1 MSLQSKFNTYGTLN
15 NYGIPPEL
23 QYIINTF
30 ASDKEPFNKVLEQ
43 LLSHFNYGLW
53 WLSSIPPPEPKEAML
68 AVHKCQPPAP
78 PPYCRNQVQFLD
90 TEDQEDICAQAI
102 LRELTLQEL
111 LDGFYY
117 LGDDNYCD
125 DYDQYLEQESEPDTF
140 FDPFCSDNL
149 YN

>member
-15 NYGIPPEL
+15 NYGMPREL

-53 WLSSIPPPEPKEAML
+53 WLSSIPPPEPKEALL

-90 TEDQEDICAQAI
+90 IEDQEDICAQAI
-102 LRELTLQEL
+102 LHELTLQEL

-117 LGDDNYCD
+117 LSDDNYCD
-125 DYDQYLEQESEPDTF
+125 DYDQYLETEAEPDTF